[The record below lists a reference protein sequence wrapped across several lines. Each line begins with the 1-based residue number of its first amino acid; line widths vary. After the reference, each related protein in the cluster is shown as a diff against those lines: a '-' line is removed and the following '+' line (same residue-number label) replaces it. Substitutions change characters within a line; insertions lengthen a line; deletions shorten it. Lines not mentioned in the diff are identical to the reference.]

1 MSYVEF
7 EGVSKFFGTA
17 GAAPV
22 LDALSLGVEKGEFV
36 TLLGPSGCGKS
47 TLLRCVAGLTGID
60 EGTVRLDGVD
70 LTNMAPKKRNVGMV
84 FQAYALFPNMTV
96 YENVAF
102 GLKMKGMPRAEIERT
117 VKKMLEIIDMSEKS
131 GQYPQRLSGGQQQR
145 VALVRSLA
153 VQPKLMMMDEP
164 LSALD
169 AKIRKML
176 RLEIRRIQQELG
188 MTTLFVTHDQEEA
201 LTMSDR
207 ICIMNQGRIEQNG
220 TPEEIYTRPKTAF
233 VARFIGNYNVL
244 TADEMAGIGGSAA
257 SSAGRF
263 EPAAFAIRPE
273 AVRMSSAEDG
283 AAGNA
288 TDTGTDSYRMS
299 GTVSECTALGALLRY
314 TVRVGNLSITTDEL
328 NAPASRRFAPGSRV
342 RLTVDRDA
350 CVPLEG

>member
-1 MSYVEF
+1 MRGASKTFGEKEVLR
-7 EGVSKFFGTA
+7 GVDLDIPA
-17 GAAPV
+17 GQFIAIV
-22 LDALSLGVEKGEFV
+22 GR
-36 TLLGPSGCGKS
+36 SGCGKS

-220 TPEEIYTRPKTAF
+220 TPEEIYTRPK
-233 VARFIGNYNVL
+233 
-244 TADEMAGIGGSAA
+244 
-257 SSAGRF
+257 
-263 EPAAFAIRPE
+263 
-273 AVRMSSAEDG
+273 
-283 AAGNA
+283 
-288 TDTGTDSYRMS
+288 
-299 GTVSECTALGALLRY
+299 
-314 TVRVGNLSITTDEL
+314 
-328 NAPASRRFAPGSRV
+328 
-342 RLTVDRDA
+342 
-350 CVPLEG
+350 